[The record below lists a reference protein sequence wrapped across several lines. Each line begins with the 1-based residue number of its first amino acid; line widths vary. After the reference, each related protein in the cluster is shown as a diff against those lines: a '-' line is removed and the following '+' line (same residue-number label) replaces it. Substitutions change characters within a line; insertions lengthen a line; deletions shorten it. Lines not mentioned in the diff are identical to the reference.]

1 MYQIFKLEIK
11 RKLKSPV
18 VWILVA
24 IMMLLL
30 YVNIDMSI
38 ESNEMKKILDKKS
51 NQYIIYRE
59 IDKKTLLTK
68 EYKEK
73 AYGKNYEEYVDM
85 HDKSYK
91 TRSLYNAI
99 VHNYDVSIKDFQDE
113 NYVKINKTEAFDSL
127 LDANYEAN
135 SERNKYS
142 SFSKYLCDI
151 TNKELWDRISD
162 GVKYEDIDFKNEGS
176 EFASPRGYLY
186 STISNIFK
194 AKRYYYLYNND
205 LIGMKLDEFNNL
217 NILNDW
223 INSIVPI
230 IIIIISILLNYN
242 LINKDV
248 KEGSTKLLITQSIP
262 RWKYYIGKFI
272 ASTIVVI
279 ITVIIPLFISNIYIK
294 TQIKTQPINYPI
306 VYDKQGIKTFEPSFN
321 YIEKNFEKYE
331 KPVEVDFYK
340 MPYSIKSNDLMPQP
354 LYQRNIN
361 LIGFNKFLILT
372 FLYSVLFIMFMVAFV
387 QLCSAI
393 LNNVYLSLLA
403 STAIY
408 GLFYFLFKPFLYGK
422 HYNLCPFTMNN
433 GARIVAGT
441 HNVTMLTALLVL
453 GFSTIILLLV
463 GVKYFK
469 KKGI

>member
-1 MYQIFKLEIK
+1 MYSILKIELK
-11 RKLKSPV
+11 RKLKNPV

-24 IMMLLL
+24 IMIILL
-30 YVNIDMSI
+30 YVNIDRSI
-38 ESNEMKKILDKKS
+38 ESNEISKILDYDPHLIKVD
-51 NQYIIYRE
+51 E
-59 IDKKTLLTK
+59 KTYYTRK
-68 EYKEK
+68 WKEK
-73 AYGKNYEEYVDM
+73 WNEKNYEDYVSKY
-85 HDKSYK
+85 DKDNMSRSY
-91 TRSLYNAI
+91 YNALM
-99 VHNYDVSIKDFQDE
+99 HNYDVNIKNFQE
-113 NYVKINKTEAFDSL
+113 GNYIKINKTQAFSSL
-127 LDANYEAN
+127 LYANHEAN
-135 SERNKYS
+135 SERNKYT

-151 TNKELWDRISD
+151 ANKELWDKVSD
-162 GVKYEDIDFKNEGS
+162 GVKYENIDFKNMGYM
-176 EFASPRGYLY
+176 FVSPRSYLYDTIKHIFSARRSYYLY
-186 STISNIFK
+186 S
-194 AKRYYYLYNND
+194 NNL
-205 LIGMKLDEFNNL
+205 LIKFEEFNNL
-217 NILNDW
+217 YVLNDW

-262 RWKYYIGKFI
+262 RRKYYIGKFFEG
-272 ASTIVVI
+272 TIIVI
-279 ITVIIPLFISNIYIK
+279 ITVMIPLLISNIYIK
-294 TQIKTQPINYPI
+294 TQLKTQPMKHPI
-306 VYDKQGIKTFEPSFN
+306 VYDKQGIKTFKPSFN

-340 MPYSIKSNDLMPQP
+340 MPYSVKSNDIVPSP

-361 LIGFNKFLILT
+361 LIGFDKFLLLT
-372 FLYSVLFIMFMVAFV
+372 FLYSILFIMFMVAFV

-408 GLFYFLFKPFLYGK
+408 SLFYFLFKPFLYGK

-453 GFSTIILLLV
+453 GLSTIVLLLV